1 MSEEGEATPLHRNE
15 GDAARA
21 QLQAAPP
28 RIEVTNLPLR
38 QGLAASVP
46 GYLANTLSLKT
57 CGNTQLSVEWPEG
70 DQPAGAWSLRYC
82 DARDL
87 APLLDAQSGD
97 VPLARSAAGGP
108 LTGTLPKKTF
118 PRVCTA
124 LKARAGVAAVLA
136 LVRTDGDEGIGSVV
150 ACSAR
155 FEPRENATEEKSG
168 GTFVDTVPSAA
179 PFAPSLLCRPSD
191 PNTPVLLGANDLLPG
206 ADGKANAKVHTAI
219 ERGLGAKGVAHNG
232 LLRAPLLGESY
243 KWRINQKE
251 LRRCCSMR
259 DCEKKAEIGELCQS
273 HGRPPLRCYAET
285 HECRCL
291 AAGGVLAVHNLGER
305 HDARMSASHGTYQ
318 ERVLSQT
325 VGAEEGS
332 RGKRKPTDAQREQR
346 HGQTATA
353 RAEAAL
359 GTGGDAAERR
369 EEVHKGTRQD
379 QDIGAVVGECDG
391 RVLCSGVALT
401 PNLRLLPLSVR
412 GVQCKSLGATRA
424 SRPVAAPRGESS
436 PWFKGAARSHE
447 EKLADD
453 GAGLERTGLPTF
465 GALAC
470 DVYRQYERQVGEPEG
485 STLAKQDAALAFERG
500 PLERLHGVGR
510 LDERARPVAP
520 TDGFWSVPEAEY
532 ARRQASCGFLAHTVD
547 RSAAMPSLM
556 SELASMPAKGNRQD
570 AVISAPDAL
579 LAVAALVHEHERGKE
594 GAALCLL
601 DRLSKSIDETICKL
615 EKQQEPMA
623 APLYWAG
630 GQLAQQW
637 AAHARIAKSAT
648 LKSFHVMRGVL
659 NHMRPLLGGTD
670 DDVDL
675 VLSVL
680 TRVRWMP
687 VGADRAI
694 TSALLAAEQRTIAER
709 YAVAADGYCCSV
721 WLEQGH
727 QIALDDAEYEEKP
740 PPSPPHLPKRQ
751 GCVAQTALPD
761 AVEASVRF
769 GHHPDDD
776 ADLKRIRKKENE
788 RSSKQEIEI
797 YRYVAEA
804 GLGRQATDEDILE
817 HRAARTSSSEHPLG
831 KPLPRCDCGANTD
844 GPCCDVCRP
853 LLASCLEPPLN
864 GTYSMTQERVD
875 AFQQACRERPAL
887 VANGQTLADA
897 EEHDLP
903 PGMGEWAP
911 WARPNTRACDAVHDQ
926 EKDAELLSV
935 REAARPYLP
944 WVEPWDEQ
952 LWPQRDKGSVEKAR
966 ARLRVRVACG
976 LADAAL
982 QERG

>member
-21 QLQAAPP
+21 QPQAAPP

-108 LTGTLPKKTF
+108 LTGTLPKNTF

-136 LVRTDGDEGIGSVV
+136 LVPTDGDEGIESVV

-168 GTFVDTVPSAA
+168 GTLVDTVPSAA
-179 PFAPSLLCRPSD
+179 PFAPSLLRRPSD

-219 ERGLGAKGVAHNG
+219 GAKGEAHNG
-232 LLRAPLLGESY
+232 LLRAPLMGESY
-243 KWRINQKE
+243 KWRIQQKE

-285 HECRCL
+285 HECLCL
-291 AAGGVLAVHNLGER
+291 AAGGLLPVHNLGER
-305 HDARMSASHGTYQ
+305 RDARMSASHGTYQ
-318 ERVLSQT
+318 GLRQT

-379 QDIGAVVGECDG
+379 QGIGAVVGECDG

-412 GVQCKSLGATRA
+412 GGQCKSLGATRA
-424 SRPVAAPRGESS
+424 SKPVAAPRGESS

-447 EKLADD
+447 EKLADE
-453 GAGLERTGLPTF
+453 GAGLQRTGLPTF
-465 GALAC
+465 GSLAC
-470 DVYRQYERQVGEPEG
+470 DVYRQYEHQVGEPEG

-520 TDGFWSVPEAEY
+520 TDGFWSVPEADY

-547 RSAAMPSLM
+547 RSAAMPSLV
-556 SELASMPAKGNRQD
+556 SELASMPAKGNKQD

-594 GAALCLL
+594 GAALRLL
-601 DRLSKSIDETICKL
+601 ERLSKSIDETICKL
-615 EKQQEPMA
+615 EKHQEPMHGDA
-623 APLYWAG
+623 A
-630 GQLAQQW
+630 
-637 AAHARIAKSAT
+637 
-648 LKSFHVMRGVL
+648 
-659 NHMRPLLGGTD
+659 LLG
-670 DDVDL
+670 
-675 VLSVL
+675 
-680 TRVRWMP
+680 R
-687 VGADRAI
+687 
-694 TSALLAAEQRTIAER
+694 
-709 YAVAADGYCCSV
+709 
-721 WLEQGH
+721 
-727 QIALDDAEYEEKP
+727 
-740 PPSPPHLPKRQ
+740 
-751 GCVAQTALPD
+751 
-761 AVEASVRF
+761 
-769 GHHPDDD
+769 
-776 ADLKRIRKKENE
+776 
-788 RSSKQEIEI
+788 
-797 YRYVAEA
+797 
-804 GLGRQATDEDILE
+804 
-817 HRAARTSSSEHPLG
+817 RAARAAVGGARAHREERDPQV
-831 KPLPRCDCGANTD
+831 LPRDARRAQPHAPAAGRHRRRR
-844 GPCCDVCRP
+844 RP
-853 LLASCLEPPLN
+853 RA
-864 GTYSMTQERVD
+864 QR
-875 AFQQACRERPAL
+875 
-887 VANGQTLADA
+887 ADA
-897 EEHDLP
+897 
-903 PGMGEWAP
+903 
-911 WARPNTRACDAVHDQ
+911 RA
-926 EKDAELLSV
+926 L
-935 REAARPYLP
+935 AARRRRQGHH
-944 WVEPWDEQ
+944 E
-952 LWPQRDKGSVEKAR
+952 RAAR
-966 ARLRVRVACG
+966 RRAAHHRRALHGGGGRLLLLRVA
-976 LADAAL
+976 
-982 QERG
+982 